1 MFEGK
6 LMSKLRVLSC
16 VALLARAA
24 SPAFADKPE
33 DRGPT
38 PGLGWGPGGSKGVAA
53 PGPVA
58 GVGLPA
64 VALVGGYLWLVRR
77 RQRDKNSA
85 PKE

>member
-1 MFEGK
+1 M
-6 LMSKLRVLSC
+6 L
-16 VALLARAA
+16 ALAA
-24 SPAFADKPE
+24 SPVFAAQPE

-64 VALVGGYLWLVRR
+64 IALVGGYLWLARR
-77 RQRDKNSA
+77 RQRGKSSDSRD
-85 PKE
+85 